1 MKKSRGLLVVLGLW
15 VSSLAM
21 FATQGASQPTQATGR
36 VEWID
41 IHVHLV
47 GGRGSLQDYQA
58 AIRGALGAM
67 EESGIRKMVVMPPP
81 QIYGNPGNH
90 EYDSFAE
97 VLKRYPTRF
106 AFLGGGG
113 SLNPM
118 LQAANG
124 TGVSNDL
131 RREFEDKANEIL
143 QRGALGFGEIT
154 AHHLSHVPGHPYE
167 SVAADHPLLLLLVDI
182 AGRNNALI
190 DFHFDLVTEEMK

>member
-21 FATQGASQPTQATGR
+21 FAGQGGSQPVGTTAGR
-36 VEWID
+36 LEWID

-113 SLNPM
+113 SLNVM
-118 LQAANG
+118 LQAAG
-124 TGVSNDL
+124 DSWEMSNDL

-167 SVAADHPLLLLLVDI
+167 SVAADRP
-182 AGRNNALI
+182 
-190 DFHFDLVTEEMK
+190 